1 MTILRNLSEL
11 NEWRAQCSGQTIG
24 FVPTMGALHKGH
36 FSLVRESMKQ
46 ANLTIVS
53 IYVNPTQ
60 FDNPEDLRKYPNT
73 LESDIKELKDL
84 EVNAVYLPTPSDLY
98 PNGPVSRA
106 FDFGSLARFME
117 GIGRDGHFEGMATVV
132 TKFFE
137 LIQPNFA
144 YFGEKDFQQLAII
157 TRVVEQ
163 ENLPTVI
170 VPVKTERDEDG
181 MAMSSRNLRLLDA
194 QRKDAGNINKILKKW
209 IFRKGYRS
217 STPGE
222 SSELLANE
230 ISHYESLTVHYVTFA
245 DSKNLEPI
253 ASFNTSTPTRI
264 FVAVQCGNVRL
275 IDNFPLF

>member
-36 FSLVRESMKQ
+36 FSLVRESIKQ

-73 LESDIKELKDL
+73 LESDIKELKGL

-98 PNGPVSRA
+98 PNGPISKA

-157 TRVVEQ
+157 TRVVQQ

-230 ISHYESLTVHYVTFA
+230 ISHYENLTVHYVTFA

>member
-98 PNGPVSRA
+98 PNGPISKA

-157 TRVVEQ
+157 TRVVQQ

-194 QRKDAGNINKILKKW
+194 QRKDAGNINRILKKW

-230 ISHYESLTVHYVTFA
+230 ISRYESLTVHYVTFA

-264 FVAVQCGNVRL
+264 FVSVQCGNVRL

>member
-36 FSLVRESMKQ
+36 FSLVRESIKQ

-84 EVNAVYLPTPSDLY
+84 EVNAVYLPTLSDLY
-98 PNGPVSRA
+98 PNGPISRA

-137 LIQPNFA
+137 LIQPSFA

-157 TRVVEQ
+157 TRVVQQ

-209 IFRKGYRS
+209 ILRKGYRS
-217 STPGE
+217 STPSE
-222 SSELLANE
+222 SSDLLANE
-230 ISHYESLTVHYVTFA
+230 ISRYESLTVHYVTFA

-253 ASFNTSTPTRI
+253 ASFNTNTPTRI

>member
-24 FVPTMGALHKGH
+24 FVPTMGALHNGH

-98 PNGPVSRA
+98 PNGPISRA

-157 TRVVEQ
+157 TRVVQQ

-230 ISHYESLTVHYVTFA
+230 ISHYENLTVHYVTFA

>member
-24 FVPTMGALHKGH
+24 FVPTMGALHNGH

-84 EVNAVYLPTPSDLY
+84 EVNAVYLPTLSDLY
-98 PNGPVSRA
+98 PNGPISRA

-157 TRVVEQ
+157 TRVVQQ

-230 ISHYESLTVHYVTFA
+230 ISRYESLTVHYVTFA

>member
-24 FVPTMGALHKGH
+24 FVPTMGALHNGH

-73 LESDIKELKDL
+73 LESDIKELRDL
-84 EVNAVYLPTPSDLY
+84 EVNAVYLPTLSDLY
-98 PNGPVSRA
+98 PNGPISRA

-137 LIQPNFA
+137 LIQPSFA

-157 TRVVEQ
+157 TRVVQQ

-217 STPGE
+217 STPSE
-222 SSELLANE
+222 SSDLLANE
-230 ISHYESLTVHYVTFA
+230 ISRYESLTVHYVTFA

>member
-36 FSLVRESMKQ
+36 FSLVRESIKQ

-98 PNGPVSRA
+98 PNGPISKA

-157 TRVVEQ
+157 TRVVQQ

-253 ASFNTSTPTRI
+253 ASFNTSTATRI

>member
-60 FDNPEDLRKYPNT
+60 FDNSEDLRKYPNT

-98 PNGPVSRA
+98 PNGPISKA

-157 TRVVEQ
+157 TRVVQQ

-230 ISHYESLTVHYVTFA
+230 ISHYENLTVHYVTFA

>member
-24 FVPTMGALHKGH
+24 FVPTMGALHNGH

-98 PNGPVSRA
+98 PNGPISRA

-137 LIQPNFA
+137 LIQPSFA

-157 TRVVEQ
+157 TRVVQQ

-217 STPGE
+217 STPSE
-222 SSELLANE
+222 SSDLLANE
-230 ISHYESLTVHYVTFA
+230 ISRYESLTVHYVTFA

>member
-36 FSLVRESMKQ
+36 FSLVRESIKQ

-84 EVNAVYLPTPSDLY
+84 EVNAVYLPTLSDLY
-98 PNGPVSRA
+98 PNGPISRA

-137 LIQPNFA
+137 LIQPSFA

-157 TRVVEQ
+157 TRVVQQ

-230 ISHYESLTVHYVTFA
+230 ISHYENLTVHYVTFA

>member
-24 FVPTMGALHKGH
+24 FVPTMGALHNGH

-73 LESDIKELKDL
+73 LETDIKELRDL
-84 EVNAVYLPTPSDLY
+84 EVNAVYLPTLSDLY
-98 PNGPVSRA
+98 PNGPISRA

-137 LIQPNFA
+137 LIQPSFA

-157 TRVVEQ
+157 TRVVQQ

-217 STPGE
+217 SMPSE
-222 SSELLANE
+222 SSDLLANE
-230 ISHYESLTVHYVTFA
+230 ISRYESLTVHYVTFA

>member
-11 NEWRAQCSGQTIG
+11 NEWRAQYSSQTIG
-24 FVPTMGALHKGH
+24 FVPTMGALHNGH
-36 FSLVRESMKQ
+36 FSLVRESIKQ

-98 PNGPVSRA
+98 PNGPISKA

-137 LIQPNFA
+137 LIQPGFA

-157 TRVVEQ
+157 TRVVQQ

-230 ISHYESLTVHYVTFA
+230 ISHYENLTVHYVTFA

>member
-24 FVPTMGALHKGH
+24 FVPTMGALHNGH

-98 PNGPVSRA
+98 PNGPISRA

-137 LIQPNFA
+137 LIQPSFA

-157 TRVVEQ
+157 TRVVQQ

-209 IFRKGYRS
+209 IFRKGYMS

-222 SSELLANE
+222 SSDLLANE

>member
-24 FVPTMGALHKGH
+24 FVPTMGALHNGH

-157 TRVVEQ
+157 TRVVQQ

>member
-24 FVPTMGALHKGH
+24 FVPTMGALHNGH

-73 LESDIKELKDL
+73 LETDIKELRDL
-84 EVNAVYLPTPSDLY
+84 EVNAVYLPTLSDLY
-98 PNGPVSRA
+98 PNGPISRA

-137 LIQPNFA
+137 LIQPGFA

-157 TRVVEQ
+157 TRVVQQ

-209 IFRKGYRS
+209 IRRKGYRS
-217 STPGE
+217 STPSE
-222 SSELLANE
+222 SSDLLANE

>member
-36 FSLVRESMKQ
+36 FSLVRESIKQ

-137 LIQPNFA
+137 LIQPSFA

-157 TRVVEQ
+157 TRVVQQ

-230 ISHYESLTVHYVTFA
+230 ISHYENLTVHYVTFA

-253 ASFNTSTPTRI
+253 ASFNTSTATRI

>member
-98 PNGPVSRA
+98 PNGPISKA

-157 TRVVEQ
+157 TRVVQQ

-230 ISHYESLTVHYVTFA
+230 ISHYENLTVHYVTFA

>member
-36 FSLVRESMKQ
+36 FSLVRESIKQ

-98 PNGPVSRA
+98 PNGPISKA

-157 TRVVEQ
+157 TRVVQQ

-230 ISHYESLTVHYVTFA
+230 IRHYENLTVHYVTFA

>member
-11 NEWRAQCSGQTIG
+11 NEWRAQCSSQTIG

-36 FSLVRESMKQ
+36 FSLVRESRKQ

-98 PNGPVSRA
+98 PNGPISKA

-157 TRVVEQ
+157 TRVVQQ

>member
-36 FSLVRESMKQ
+36 FSLVRESIKQ

-98 PNGPVSRA
+98 PNGPISKA

-157 TRVVEQ
+157 TRVVQQ

-217 STPGE
+217 STPSE
-222 SSELLANE
+222 SSDLLANE
-230 ISHYESLTVHYVTFA
+230 ISRYESLTVHYVTFA

>member
-1 MTILRNLSEL
+1 MTIIRNLSEL

-24 FVPTMGALHKGH
+24 FVPTMGALHNGH

-73 LESDIKELKDL
+73 LETDIKELRDL

-98 PNGPVSRA
+98 PNGPISRA

-137 LIQPNFA
+137 LIQPSFA

-157 TRVVEQ
+157 TRVVQQ

-230 ISHYESLTVHYVTFA
+230 INHYENLTVHYVTFA

>member
-84 EVNAVYLPTPSDLY
+84 EVNAVYLPTLSDLY
-98 PNGPVSRA
+98 PNGPISRA

-157 TRVVEQ
+157 TRVVQQ

-230 ISHYESLTVHYVTFA
+230 ISRYESLTVHYVTFA

>member
-36 FSLVRESMKQ
+36 FSLVRESIKQ

-60 FDNPEDLRKYPNT
+60 FDNSEDLRKYPNT

-157 TRVVEQ
+157 TRVVQQ

-230 ISHYESLTVHYVTFA
+230 ISHYENLTVHYVTFA

>member
-36 FSLVRESMKQ
+36 FSLVRESIKQ

-157 TRVVEQ
+157 TRVVQQ

>member
-1 MTILRNLSEL
+1 MTIIRNLSEL

-36 FSLVRESMKQ
+36 FSLVRESIKQ

-73 LESDIKELKDL
+73 LETDIKELRDL

-98 PNGPVSRA
+98 PNGPISRA

-137 LIQPNFA
+137 LIQPSFA

-157 TRVVEQ
+157 TRVVQQ

-230 ISHYESLTVHYVTFA
+230 INHYENLTVHYVTFA

>member
-36 FSLVRESMKQ
+36 FSLVRESIKQ

-98 PNGPVSRA
+98 PNGPISKA

-157 TRVVEQ
+157 TRVVQQ

>member
-24 FVPTMGALHKGH
+24 FVPTMGALHNGH

-84 EVNAVYLPTPSDLY
+84 EVNAVYLPTLSDLY
-98 PNGPVSRA
+98 PNGPISRA

-137 LIQPNFA
+137 LIQPSFA

-157 TRVVEQ
+157 TRVVQQ

-181 MAMSSRNLRLLDA
+181 MAMSSRNLRLIDA

-217 STPGE
+217 STPSE
-222 SSELLANE
+222 SSDLLANE
-230 ISHYESLTVHYVTFA
+230 ISRYESLTVHYVTFA

>member
-36 FSLVRESMKQ
+36 FSLVRESIKQ

-84 EVNAVYLPTPSDLY
+84 EVNAVYLPNLSDLY
-98 PNGPVSRA
+98 PNGPISRA

-137 LIQPNFA
+137 LIQPSFA

-157 TRVVEQ
+157 TRVVQQ

-230 ISHYESLTVHYVTFA
+230 ISHYENLTVHYVTFA

>member
-24 FVPTMGALHKGH
+24 FVPTMGALHNGH

-84 EVNAVYLPTPSDLY
+84 EVNAVYLPNLSDLY
-98 PNGPVSRA
+98 PNGPISRA

-137 LIQPNFA
+137 LIQPGFA

-157 TRVVEQ
+157 TRVVQQ

-230 ISHYESLTVHYVTFA
+230 ISHYENLTVHYVTFA

>member
-36 FSLVRESMKQ
+36 FSLVRESRKQ

-53 IYVNPTQ
+53 IYVNPNQ

-157 TRVVEQ
+157 TRVVQQ

-209 IFRKGYRS
+209 IFR
-217 STPGE
+217 
-222 SSELLANE
+222 
-230 ISHYESLTVHYVTFA
+230 
-245 DSKNLEPI
+245 
-253 ASFNTSTPTRI
+253 
-264 FVAVQCGNVRL
+264 
-275 IDNFPLF
+275 

>member
-24 FVPTMGALHKGH
+24 FVPTMGALHNGH

-84 EVNAVYLPTPSDLY
+84 EVNAVYLPTLSDLY
-98 PNGPVSRA
+98 PNGPISRA

-137 LIQPNFA
+137 LIQPGFA

-157 TRVVEQ
+157 TRVVQQ

-230 ISHYESLTVHYVTFA
+230 ISRYESLTVHYVTFA

>member
-11 NEWRAQCSGQTIG
+11 NEWRAQCSSQTIG

-98 PNGPVSRA
+98 PNGPISKA

-157 TRVVEQ
+157 TRVVQQ

-230 ISHYESLTVHYVTFA
+230 ISHYENLTVHYVTFA

>member
-157 TRVVEQ
+157 TRVVQQ

-230 ISHYESLTVHYVTFA
+230 ISHYENLTVHYVTFA

>member
-24 FVPTMGALHKGH
+24 FVPTMGALHNGH
-36 FSLVRESMKQ
+36 FSLMRESMKQ

-98 PNGPVSRA
+98 PNGPISRA

-137 LIQPNFA
+137 LIQPSFA

-157 TRVVEQ
+157 TRVVQQ

-230 ISHYESLTVHYVTFA
+230 ISHYENLTVHYVTFA

>member
-24 FVPTMGALHKGH
+24 FVPTMGALHNGH
-36 FSLVRESMKQ
+36 FSLMRESMKQ

-137 LIQPNFA
+137 LIQPSFA

-157 TRVVEQ
+157 TRVVQQ

-230 ISHYESLTVHYVTFA
+230 ISHYENLTVHYVTFA

>member
-24 FVPTMGALHKGH
+24 FVPTMGALHNGH

-73 LESDIKELKDL
+73 LETDIKELRDL
-84 EVNAVYLPTPSDLY
+84 EVNAVYLPTLSDLY
-98 PNGPVSRA
+98 PNGPISRA

-137 LIQPNFA
+137 LIQPSFA

-157 TRVVEQ
+157 TRVVQQ

-230 ISHYESLTVHYVTFA
+230 ISRYESLTVHYVTFA

>member
-24 FVPTMGALHKGH
+24 FVPTMGALHNGH

-73 LESDIKELKDL
+73 LESDIKELRDL
-84 EVNAVYLPTPSDLY
+84 EVNAVYLPTLSDLY
-98 PNGPVSRA
+98 PNGPISRA

-137 LIQPNFA
+137 LIQPSFA

-157 TRVVEQ
+157 TRVVQQ

>member
-36 FSLVRESMKQ
+36 FSLVRESIKQ

-98 PNGPVSRA
+98 PNGPISKA

-157 TRVVEQ
+157 TRVVQQ

-230 ISHYESLTVHYVTFA
+230 ISHYENLTVHYVTFA

-253 ASFNTSTPTRI
+253 ASFNTSTATRI

>member
-24 FVPTMGALHKGH
+24 FVPTMGALHNGH

-84 EVNAVYLPTPSDLY
+84 EVNAVYLPTLSDLY
-98 PNGPVSRA
+98 PNGPISRA

-137 LIQPNFA
+137 LIQPSFA

-157 TRVVEQ
+157 TRVVQQ